1 MTLPEADESADGAGS
16 PKRGNL
22 YSRRNLHSNGGR
34 TVRLR
39 FQERPWDLIVV
50 LIYTILASIVL
61 LAFGKGVIWAILLVL
76 FVPGYVVVAALFP
89 GHGLSSHLRELAEQ
103 GEELLEAARSLGR
116 DPKPYRNV
124 LAQAREAAAR
134 GRVSKAIG
142 VLEEGNQRL
151 RADLLDLAGD
161 EPGAWSE
168 VLRPPSREEKVTRT
182 VDWPERITLS
192 FGLAIAITSLLGLLL
207 NLTPSGIRLD
217 SITVAI
223 LLFTVFVG
231 LVAIARRIQ
240 LPVED
245 RLSATIAFTLPSRDA
260 PAVDK
265 ILTLGL
271 AMSIVFAGGMVVY
284 VAVTPRPT
292 EQFTQFFL
300 LDRTGGVDR
309 DLYPFNLNVSEPGT
323 VIMVIVN
330 NESLQVH
337 YTIRVDLVGV
347 ERVFNPTTRD
357 NETVERNRTVMDRFT
372 ATVDDRGSWR
382 LSYAFTIDAPGTCI
396 VNFLLFRDGN
406 YQQPYR
412 SVELRVRVPR
422 PP

>member
-1 MTLPEADESADGAGS
+1 MKSAF
-16 PKRGNL
+16 
-22 YSRRNLHSNGGR
+22 NGGR

-50 LIYTILASIVL
+50 LMYTILASFVL
-61 LAFGKGVIWAILLVL
+61 LAFSQGVIWAILLVL

-89 GHGLSSHLRELAEQ
+89 GHGLSSRLRELAEQ
-103 GEELLEAARSLGR
+103 GEEFLEAARSLGR
-116 DPKPYRNV
+116 DPKPYRSV

-142 VLEEGNQRL
+142 VLEEGNERL
-151 RADLLDLAGD
+151 RADLMDLAGD
-161 EPGAWSE
+161 EPGPWTE
-168 VLRPPSREEKVTRT
+168 VLRPPSREEQGTRT
-182 VDWPERITLS
+182 IDWTERITLS
-192 FGLAIAITSLLGLLL
+192 FGLGIAIASLLGLLL
-207 NLTPSGIRLD
+207 NLTPLGIRLD
-217 SITVAI
+217 SITVSI

-245 RLSATIAFTLPSRDA
+245 RLSATIEFTS
-260 PAVDK
+260 PAREATATDK

-300 LDRTGGVDR
+300 LDRTGGVDP
-309 DLYPFNLNVSEPGT
+309 DLYPTSLNVSEPAT
-323 VIMVIVN
+323 VIIGIIN

-347 ERVFNPTTRD
+347 EIVWNPTTGF
-357 NETVERNRTVMDRFT
+357 NETFERNRTVMDRFT
-372 ATVDDRGSWR
+372 ATVDDRGSWK
-382 LSYAFTIDAPGTCI
+382 LNYTFAIGAPGIWI
-396 VNFLLFRDGN
+396 VHFLLFRDGN
-406 YQQPYR
+406 YPQPYR
-412 SVELRVRVPR
+412 FLELFVTVPR
-422 PP
+422 SV